1 MINYSDR
8 QMIAVLKPM
17 MEENL
22 GWTDA
27 TYGSVVSTFQFATAI
42 ACLGAGWVV
51 DRIGLRWANPLSV
64 GSFSVAAAA
73 HALARTTSQFLLVRF
88 ALGATEALST
98 PAAIKAIAVWFAAR
112 QRSLALGFIN
122 AANSVG
128 AIATPLL
135 IPRVAL
141 AWGWRA
147 AFVLLGGVGL
157 LWTAAWLGVSRA
169 TDLRDSSLDR
179 APAGTRSGELWRAA
193 LRDPRTY
200 ALVGAKALADSVWWL
215 LLFWTPDLLHRKF
228 HLGMEALGVPVA
240 AIYVAA
246 IIGSL
251 SGGFVSSRLVARGA
265 PPVAARQAAMLG
277 YAILAIPLLGVLGVP
292 TLWGTVLLLGVGIAA
307 HQGFSVNLFALI
319 TDVVPT
325 ARVGTV
331 TSLGAFCGNLAGM
344 AELWWLGQVLAR
356 GGSYAPF
363 LNGSALVFLL
373 ALAWIYWLLPR
384 VQPS

>member
-1 MINYSDR
+1 
-8 QMIAVLKPM
+8 
-17 MEENL
+17 
-22 GWTDA
+22 
-27 TYGSVVSTFQFATAI
+27 
-42 ACLGAGWVV
+42 
-51 DRIGLRWANPLSV
+51 
-64 GSFSVAAAA
+64 
-73 HALARTTSQFLLVRF
+73 
-88 ALGATEALST
+88 
-98 PAAIKAIAVWFAAR
+98 
-112 QRSLALGFIN
+112 
-122 AANSVG
+122 
-128 AIATPLL
+128 
-135 IPRVAL
+135 
-141 AWGWRA
+141 
-147 AFVLLGGVGL
+147 
-157 LWTAAWLGVSRA
+157 
-169 TDLRDSSLDR
+169 
-179 APAGTRSGELWRAA
+179 
-193 LRDPRTY
+193 
-200 ALVGAKALADSVWWL
+200 
-215 LLFWTPDLLHRKF
+215 
-228 HLGMEALGVPVA
+228 
-240 AIYVAA
+240 
-246 IIGSL
+246 
-251 SGGFVSSRLVARGA
+251 VARGA